1 MPGRQYP
8 QDISCLDQNDD
19 GTPCPGCQSEFKGV
33 RGRSTKGLLNLIW
46 RGGPALAALNEQI
59 RLYNEQAVAQGQAQ
73 YPYYQPAPVFKRNE
87 YGAPEKDPQGQKVII
102 GYADGVFLW
111 KASKAAFQQVLNK
124 DQTLRGLM
132 TRDLTIRRQGSGK
145 DDTMYFIEPQDIN
158 TPAVP
163 MSAEDVALAAKK
175 YDLDAIM
182 KPPPYEEF
190 MKLLSGNPSQ
200 MTAQGPQ
207 PTFDRGAAQVAP
219 VPTSQNVFMGGAPV
233 RGPGFTPATPT
244 VAPPPGSVLPPQQQ

>member
-8 QDISCLDQNDD
+8 QDIPCLDQNDD
-19 GTPCPGCQSEFKGV
+19 GTPCPGCQSEHKSI

-46 RGGPALAALNEQI
+46 RGGPTLMALNEQI
-59 RLYNEQAVAQGQAQ
+59 RIYNEQAAAAGQAQ
-73 YPYYQPAPVFKRNE
+73 YPYYQPGPVFKRNE
-87 YGAPEKDPQGQKVII
+87 YGAPEKDAAGNKIII

-132 TRDLTIRRQGSGK
+132 SRDLTIRRQGAGK
-145 DDTMYFIEPQDIN
+145 DDTVYFIEPQDIN

-163 MSAEDVALAAKK
+163 MSAEDIALASKK

-182 KPPPYEEF
+182 KPPPYDEF
-190 MKLLSGNPSQ
+190 QKLLSGGPSQ
-200 MTAQGPQ
+200 ITAQGPQ

-219 VPTSQNVFMGGAPV
+219 VPTAQNAFMGGAPV
-233 RGPGFTPATPT
+233 RGPGFTPAAPA
-244 VAPPPGSVLPPQQQ
+244 VAPPPGSVPPQ